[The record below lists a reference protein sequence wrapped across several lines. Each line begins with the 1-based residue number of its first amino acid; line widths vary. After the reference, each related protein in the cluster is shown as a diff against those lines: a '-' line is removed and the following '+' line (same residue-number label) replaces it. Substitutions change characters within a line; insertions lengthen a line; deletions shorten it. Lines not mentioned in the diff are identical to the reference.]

1 MKWRSLLL
9 LGLALLLAVSL
20 GSCISKPP
28 VIKEFLAFPAQIIA
42 GEEAFLTWRV
52 RDATTITIDQGIG
65 EVSGAGVLPISPMTT
80 IAYTLTASNNGETV
94 TKAVVIIVNPV
105 SATSKI
111 PSPTPTPVE
120 NPRYIYI
127 NGAIYVGEDGEPIE
141 LVNNPNATNSTYAE
155 LLAFIKEDSTDENR
169 YATSA
174 EVHIGFTKVP
184 YSCGDFAE
192 DVHNNAEAAG
202 VRAAWVGID
211 FEGDDKGHALN
222 AFATTDR
229 GLVYI
234 DCTGEGTLSRL
245 TFRIVRTEEGFSPK
259 KSNPTSWDKVAYV
272 EIGNEYGVI
281 DIAIAKSLS
290 YGFYEEYKRKW
301 QECEKLL
308 TDYNEEVTQFNRE
321 CSDYEEWLSDYNDDV
336 TQYNQEF
343 SDYEERLSDYNE
355 LMEDGPEELEEL
367 RLQIMDGM
375 RRIFSLRY
383 GRPFEQEGEYLEEQR
398 TILKGM
404 EAKLE
409 SWEVSLREKGQEI
422 DELAEELSDYW
433 FEPLGIVKDIQIHW
447 GKE

>member
-1 MKWRSLLL
+1 M
-9 LGLALLLAVSL
+9 
-20 GSCISKPP
+20 
-28 VIKEFLAFPAQIIA
+28 
-42 GEEAFLTWRV
+42 
-52 RDATTITIDQGIG
+52 
-65 EVSGAGVLPISPMTT
+65 
-80 IAYTLTASNNGETV
+80 
-94 TKAVVIIVNPV
+94 
-105 SATSKI
+105 
-111 PSPTPTPVE
+111 
-120 NPRYIYI
+120 
-127 NGAIYVGEDGEPIE
+127 
-141 LVNNPNATNSTYAE
+141 
-155 LLAFIKEDSTDENR
+155 
-169 YATSA
+169 
-174 EVHIGFTKVP
+174 
-184 YSCGDFAE
+184 
-192 DVHNNAEAAG
+192 
-202 VRAAWVGID
+202 
-211 FEGDDKGHALN
+211 
-222 AFATTDR
+222 
-229 GLVYI
+229 
-234 DCTGEGTLSRL
+234 
-245 TFRIVRTEEGFSPK
+245 
-259 KSNPTSWDKVAYV
+259 
-272 EIGNEYGVI
+272 
-281 DIAIAKSLS
+281 
-290 YGFYEEYKRKW
+290 
-301 QECEKLL
+301 